1 MPVSIFTPMG
11 RISRYY
17 GIMTGKFGYLIR
29 NESVLFSRLF
39 DRLIIEVTI
48 TLFKSSYLIDS
59 YDSK

>member
-1 MPVSIFTPMG
+1 
-11 RISRYY
+11 
-17 GIMTGKFGYLIR
+17 MTGKFGYLIR
-29 NESVLFSRLF
+29 NESVIFSRLF

>member
-1 MPVSIFTPMG
+1 MPVSILTPMG